1 MYNTAKEAAKAFN
14 EMSRKLYGDEGKQ
27 NRLD

>member
-1 MYNTAKEAAKAFN
+1 MYKTAEEAAKAFN